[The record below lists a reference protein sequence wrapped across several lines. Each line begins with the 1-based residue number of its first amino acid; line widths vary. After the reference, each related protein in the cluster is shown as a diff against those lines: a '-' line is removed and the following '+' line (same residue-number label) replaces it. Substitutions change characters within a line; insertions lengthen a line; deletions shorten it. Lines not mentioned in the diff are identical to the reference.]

1 MKNKELKM
9 GVILSYIALFVENI
23 IPLFYTPWMLEL
35 MGQSEY
41 GLYNLS
47 HSVVGYLSLLSI
59 GLGTSI
65 IKFLSDKIASKDQE
79 GENKLVG
86 LFLIIYF
93 LIGFVALICGL
104 VIAWKTDVFFGQS
117 LTQDEVGKL
126 RILLILSTINTAVT
140 FPLTVYN
147 ALIIAHQKFIFN
159 KSLGLFFTILTP
171 CINIVILICGLR
183 SIGLVVVATAL
194 NIVSG
199 IIKMLYCFAKL
210 AIRPVFKN
218 MDFSLLKPI
227 YKYSIFIFIAEIS
240 SMLYWSTDKIL
251 LGAFCGTVIVSVYS
265 VGAAFNTYYCAFST
279 AISNVLFPK
288 INSMVQKDADNKEL
302 SDVFILVGRIQFLIL
317 CLITTGFIMFG
328 KAFIVLVW
336 GGPSYKDAYYIALIT
351 MLPSLIP
358 LIQNVGL
365 SIIQAKSKH
374 QFRTICFFII
384 AIINIIAS
392 WIFVRNYGIWGCAI
406 PTGVA
411 YLLGQGITMNWYYW
425 KRIGLDI
432 PRFWKNI
439 IKMLLPVLPLCVVT
453 WGFIEIIGIK
463 TRGMLFSGIIVY
475 VILYVLIIWNK
486 VMNNFE
492 RDLVVNL
499 FRALR
504 IKKDG
509 N

>member
-23 IPLFYTPWMLEL
+23 IPLFYTPWMLGL
-35 MGQSEY
+35 MGKSEY

-65 IKFLSDKIASKDQE
+65 IKFLSDKIANEDRE
-79 GENKLVG
+79 GENRLVG
-86 LFLIIYF
+86 LFLAIYII
-93 LIGFVALICGL
+93 IGAVSLICGV
-104 VIAWKTDVFFGQS
+104 VIAWKAELFFGQS
-117 LTQDEVGKL
+117 LTIAEVGKL
-126 RILLILSTINTAVT
+126 RILIILSTINTAIT
-140 FPLTVYN
+140 FPVTVFN

-159 KSLGLFFTILTP
+159 KSLGLFFTIITP
-171 CINIVILICGLR
+171 CINIIILASGLR
-183 SIGLVVVATAL
+183 SIGLVFTATVL
-194 NIVSG
+194 NIISG
-199 IIKMLYCFAKL
+199 IIKMLYCFVQL
-210 AIRPVFKN
+210 EIRPIFKN

-251 LGAFCGTVIVSVYS
+251 LGAFCGTAMVSVYS

-279 AISNVLFPK
+279 AISNVMFPK
-288 INSMVQKDADNKEL
+288 INAMVQKNADNKKL
-302 SDVFILVGRIQFLIL
+302 SDVFIMVGRLQFLIL
-317 CLITTGFIMFG
+317 CLITTGFILFG

-336 GGPSYKDAYYIALIT
+336 GGPSYIEAYYIALIT
-351 MLPSLIP
+351 MLPSLVP

-384 AIINIIAS
+384 AIINIITS
-392 WIFVRNYGIWGCAI
+392 WIFVRDYGIMGCAI

-425 KRIGLDI
+425 KKIGLDI
-432 PRFWKNI
+432 PQFWKNI
-439 IKMLLPVLPLCVVT
+439 VKMVLPVLPLCVLS
-453 WGFIEIIGIK
+453 GFFIKIFGIQ
-463 TRGMLFSGIIVY
+463 TRGVLFSSILVY
-475 VILYVLIIWNK
+475 VIIYIIIVWK
-486 VMNNFE
+486 TVMNQFE
-492 RDLVVNL
+492 KDLFINL
-499 FRALR
+499 IKSLH
-504 IKKDG
+504 IKKK
-509 N
+509 